1 MSTRII
7 DGVVGGPKTLSIM
20 PTYTCTAACSDCGTL
35 SSPRERSRLP
45 LSVIKSAI
53 RQAKQLGFA
62 NVVFTGGEATLRWR
76 DLLEGLSFAR
86 ELRLPTRLV
95 TNAHWAATPGRA
107 QERLQILIDAG
118 LDEINYSTGDEHI
131 RFVPLE
137 RVVHASVAAVRADI
151 PVIVMVELRRQ
162 RAVTAE
168 TIRSHPLIQ
177 MLGEDINRLKIHE
190 SAWMP
195 LDPAVSA
202 DYASQDV
209 VSAAN
214 LHTRRGCDH
223 VLRTYTIQADG
234 NVGACCGLGLR
245 TIPELNP
252 VYASGEDFLER
263 AVAESEEDFLKLW
276 IHYFGPERI
285 LAWAAE
291 KDPTISWEGRY
302 AHPCQA
308 CGRLYKD
315 QRVRSVIREHYAEM
329 VSIVLQ
335 SAWLDDRY
343 TQQALSAR
351 NSACQ

>member
-1 MSTRII
+1 MSTRVI
-7 DGVVGGPKTLSIM
+7 GSVVGGPKTLSIM

-45 LSVIKSAI
+45 LSIIKSAI
-53 RQAKQLGFA
+53 QQAKQLGFA
-62 NVVFTGGEATLRWR
+62 NVVFTGGEATLRWQ

-86 ELRLPTRLV
+86 ELGLPTRLV
-95 TNAHWAATPGRA
+95 TNAHWAATPERA
-107 QERLQILIDAG
+107 QERLQALIDAG
-118 LDEINYSTGDEHI
+118 LDEVNYSTGDEHV

-137 RVVHASVAAVRADI
+137 RVVHASIAAIRAAI
-151 PVIVMVELRRQ
+151 PVVVMVELRRQ
-162 RAVTAE
+162 RLVTAE
-168 TIRSHPLIQ
+168 TIRCHPLIR
-177 MLGEDINRLKIHE
+177 MLGEDAARLEINE

-195 LDPAVSA
+195 LDPSVSA
-202 DYASQDV
+202 DYADGDV
-209 VSAAN
+209 AVASN
-214 LHTRRGCDH
+214 LDTRPGCEH
-223 VLRTYTIQADG
+223 VLRTYTVQADG

-252 VYASGEDFLER
+252 VVASGEDFLER

-276 IHYFGPERI
+276 IHYLGPERI

-291 KDPTISWEGRY
+291 KDPSIHWEGLY

-315 QRVRSVIREHYAEM
+315 QRVRSVIREHYVEM

-335 SAWLDDRY
+335 SAWLDDHY
-343 TQQALSAR
+343 TLQALSIGT
-351 NSACQ
+351 